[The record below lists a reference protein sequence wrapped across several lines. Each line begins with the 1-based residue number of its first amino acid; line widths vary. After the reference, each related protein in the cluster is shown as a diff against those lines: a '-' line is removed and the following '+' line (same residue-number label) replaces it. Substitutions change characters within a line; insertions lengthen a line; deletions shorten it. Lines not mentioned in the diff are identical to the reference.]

1 MVLMVVTSA
10 AFFLS
15 VALLFSRGFFRNL
28 NDCKTTGVLFPK
40 SRTDAIR
47 GVAAIG
53 IVFSHIA
60 AYSKATASIG
70 ILRYY
75 NIFCTTLGGVGVNL
89 FFFISGFGNYY
100 SISRTNS
107 RGKWLLKRCLSL
119 LIVYLVC
126 HIFVLGILYVGGYRT
141 TVHSIFNN
149 LIHLTIDY
157 SSVWYVKIQLLLY
170 LFLVLASLMQKKSY
184 KLIVLTA
191 LCIAASYC
199 LYRLGYEDKWWKST
213 SCFAVGAAAAAYKD
227 ELMFLLTDKRKQLC
241 IACVVL
247 FPIAYIAGVL
257 INMFPIMVVG
267 NVVLCAV
274 MMCLFETAQFESR
287 FYARAGFY
295 SLELYLI
302 HRSFVAWILS
312 DGSTT
317 DLKVAAIFVV
327 SIVITVIVKWIDDR
341 IIKLCFSEKKLR

>member
-1 MVLMVVTSA
+1 MVLSSA
-10 AFFLS
+10 AFFIS
-15 VALLFSRGFFRNL
+15 VALLFFGSFFRNK
-28 NDCKTTGVLFPK
+28 NSCDTMEVLFPK

-60 AYSKATASIG
+60 AYSKASASFG

-75 NIFCTTLGGVGVNL
+75 NIFCTTLGVVGVNL
-89 FFFISGFGNYY
+89 FFFISGYGNVY
-100 SISRTNS
+100 SISRTNN
-107 RGKWLLKRCLSL
+107 RVKWLLKRCLSL

-126 HIFVLGILYVGGYRT
+126 HAFVLGILYVGGYRT
-141 TVHSIFNN
+141 NLHSILNN
-149 LIHLTIDY
+149 LMHLTIDY

-170 LFLVLASLMQKKSY
+170 LFLTIASLMQKKSH
-184 KLIVLTA
+184 KVILLTV

-213 SCFAVGAAAAAYKD
+213 SCFAVGVAAAAYKD
-227 ELMFLLTDKRKQLC
+227 RIVLLINNKRKQLSIMC
-241 IACVVL
+241 AAL

-257 INMFPIMVVG
+257 INIFPIMVIG
-267 NVVLCAV
+267 NIVLCAV
-274 MMCLFETAQFESR
+274 MMCLFEIAQFESR
-287 FYARAGFY
+287 FYERAGFY

-312 DGSTT
+312 DGNTT
-317 DLKVAAIFVV
+317 NLKVAAIFAV
-327 SIVITVIVKWIDDR
+327 SIAITVIVKWIDDR
-341 IIKLCFSEKKLR
+341 IIKMCFTKKRS